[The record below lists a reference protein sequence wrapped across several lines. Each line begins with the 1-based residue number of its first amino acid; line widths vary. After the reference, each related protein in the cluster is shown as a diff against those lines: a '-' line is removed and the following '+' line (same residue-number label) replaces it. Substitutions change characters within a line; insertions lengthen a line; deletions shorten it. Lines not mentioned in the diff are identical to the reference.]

1 LAARLVRPACTS
13 GRVGLLPGSFN
24 PPTNAHVAL
33 AAAGRAAGLTCVYYV
48 LAQRTV
54 DKERVTGIPLDDR
67 LALLSQLGEGVA
79 SVAQGLYVDIAT
91 EMRSALPESEL
102 VFLVGHDKIVQIFD
116 PKYYRERDAALD
128 ELFGLASFL
137 VAPRGDAD
145 HDELAE
151 LLARPENRRWG
162 ARVAPLPFDER
173 HRDASST
180 RVRRGESHDVP
191 SVVAEYLARASPFL

>member
-1 LAARLVRPACTS
+1 VLVRPACTS

-33 AAAGRAAGLTCVYYV
+33 AAAGRAAGLACVYFV

-54 DKERVTGIPLDDR
+54 DKEQVTGIPLADR
-67 LALLSQLGEGVA
+67 LALLSRLGEGVA
-79 SVAQGLYVDIAT
+79 TVERGLYVDIAT
-91 EMRSALPESEL
+91 EMRGVLPGAEL
-102 VFLVGHDKIVQIFD
+102 VFLVGHDKIVQVFD
-116 PKYYRERDAALD
+116 PKYYQDRDAALD

-145 HDELAE
+145 EDELGE
-151 LLARPENRRWG
+151 LLARPENRQW
-162 ARVAPLPFDER
+162 AERVAPLPFDER

-180 RVRRGESHDVP
+180 RVRRGESRDVP
-191 SVVAEYLARASPFL
+191 PAVAAYLARANPFV